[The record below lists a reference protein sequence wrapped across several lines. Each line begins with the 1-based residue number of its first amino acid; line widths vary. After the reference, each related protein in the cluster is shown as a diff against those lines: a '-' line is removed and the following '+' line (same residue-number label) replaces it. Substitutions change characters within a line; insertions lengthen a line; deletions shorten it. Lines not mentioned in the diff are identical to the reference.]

1 MKKLI
6 GRGRCDPVDGCAK
19 RMTIRGRRDP
29 VGRCAK
35 RMTRQR
41 GVALIIALILVA
53 LATILATKLTF
64 DGFLERRRTIGVLAA
79 EQALHFGMGA
89 EALAADVLA
98 QDLQNSPNLTTLTSP
113 WAQPTQPLPITP
125 QDDPEGEPI
134 GTLQGELEDMQ
145 GRFNLNNLGRVMLPG
160 GQQDPQPLEQFQRL
174 LVSVG
179 LEPKWAGIARDWI
192 DADDIPGSPDGAEDQ
207 IYTSQTPPYRTGN
220 WPMMSPSELMNLPG
234 FGADR
239 YRKIAP
245 YVTALPTA
253 TAQINVCTA
262 SAFVLESLA
271 VNLSG
276 EYSHAPQV
284 LAEGR
289 KAGCFPDLNTFR
301 NIVGPKSLA
310 GIADRIDSKSRYFR
324 LTTRVT
330 LGSTEFTLYSL
341 LKRGDGGKVI
351 PLLRSFGTP

>member
-1 MKKLI
+1 MNNFI
-6 GRGRCDPVDGCAK
+6 GRGRFDPVDGCAK
-19 RMTIRGRRDP
+19 RMKNAP
-29 VGRCAK
+29 K
-35 RMTRQR
+35 YMKKQR

-64 DGFLERRRTIGVLAA
+64 DGFLERRRAIGVLAA

-98 QDLQNSPNLTTLTSP
+98 QDLQNSPTQTTLIGP

-125 QDDPEGEPI
+125 QDNPEGEPI
-134 GTLQGELEDMQ
+134 GTLQGQLEDMT
-145 GRFNLNNLGRVMLPG
+145 GRFNLNNLAHVIAGAGPQG
-160 GQQDPQPLEQFQRL
+160 AIQDPQPLEQFQRL
-174 LVSVG
+174 LQSVG
-179 LEPKWAGIARDWI
+179 LEIKWAGMARDWI
-192 DADDIPGSPDGAEDQ
+192 DADDMPGSPDGAEDQ
-207 IYTSQTPPYRTGN
+207 VYTSQTPPYHTGN

-253 TAQINVCTA
+253 SATINVCTA
-262 SAFVLESLA
+262 SAQVLESLA
-271 VNLSG
+271 PNLG
-276 EYSHAPQV
+276 EYTPEV
-284 LAEGR
+284 LASGR
-289 KAGCFPDLNTFR
+289 KSGCFPDLDTFR
-301 NIVGPKSLA
+301 KVVGAQVAATINTK
-310 GIADRIDSKSRYFR
+310 IDSKSSYFR

-330 LGSTEFTLYSL
+330 LGTTEFTLYSL
-341 LKRGDGGKVI
+341 LKRDGTKVT

>member
-1 MKKLI
+1 MRTRQALRAPLT
-6 GRGRCDPVDGCAK
+6 G
-19 RMTIRGRRDP
+19 
-29 VGRCAK
+29 
-35 RMTRQR
+35 TRQR

-98 QDLQNSPNLTTLTSP
+98 QDLQNSPQQTLLTSP

-145 GRFNLNNLGRVMLPG
+145 GRFNLNNLAHVIQAGTAGGGTPVGGIAPVGTQAGGIPG
-160 GQQDPQPLEQFQRL
+160 AMQQDPQPLEQFQRL
-174 LVSVG
+174 LAAVG
-179 LEPKWAGIARDWI
+179 VEPKWAAIARDWI
-192 DADDIPGSPDGAEDQ
+192 DADDLPGSPDGAEDQ
-207 IYTSQTPPYRTGN
+207 VYTSQTPPYRTGN

-245 YVTALPTA
+245 YVTALPKA
-253 TAQINVCTA
+253 DAAINICTA
-262 SAFVLESLA
+262 PSVVLESLA
-271 VNLSG
+271 DNLNG
-276 EYSHAPQV
+276 EYSPEV
-284 LAEGR
+284 LANGR
-289 KAGCFPDLNTFR
+289 KTGCFPDLNAFR
-301 NIVGPKSLA
+301 NVVGPKFLGA
-310 GIADRIDSKSRYFR
+310 LTGKYDSKSQFFR
-324 LTTRVT
+324 LTTRIT
-330 LGSTEFTLYSL
+330 LGTTEFTLYSL
-341 LKRGDGGKVI
+341 LVRQNGGKI
-351 PLLRSFGTP
+351 TPLLRSFGTP

>member
-1 MKKLI
+1 MRPTYAN
-6 GRGRCDPVDGCAK
+6 GR
-19 RMTIRGRRDP
+19 
-29 VGRCAK
+29 
-35 RMTRQR
+35 RQR

-53 LATILATKLTF
+53 LATILASKLTF
-64 DGFLERRRTIGVLAA
+64 DGFLERRRSIGVLAA

-89 EALAADVLA
+89 EALAADVLVQDA
-98 QDLQNSPNLTTLTSP
+98 QKSPNSTTLAAP

-125 QDDPEGEPI
+125 EDDPEGEPI

-145 GRFNLNNLGRVMLPG
+145 GRFNLNSLAHVIMDNTTKKTT
-160 GQQDPQPLEQFQRL
+160 QDPQPLAQFQKL
-174 LVSVG
+174 LVNVG
-179 LEPKWAGIARDWI
+179 LEPKWAGMARDWI
-192 DADDIPGSPDGAEDQ
+192 DADDSPGSPDGAEDQ

-253 TAQINVCTA
+253 IPWINVCTA
-262 SAFVLESLA
+262 SAPVLESLLESLT
-271 VNLSG
+271 NNSG
-276 EYSHAPQV
+276 EYTPEV
-284 LAEGR
+284 LDANR
-289 KAGCFPDLNTFR
+289 KSGCFPGAQTVR
-301 NIVGPKSLA
+301 NIIGAKSAPPANTL
-310 GIADRIDSKSRYFR
+310 ISEKSQYFR

-330 LGSTEFTLYSL
+330 LGTTEFTLYSL
-341 LKRGDGGKVI
+341 LSRGQGGKVT